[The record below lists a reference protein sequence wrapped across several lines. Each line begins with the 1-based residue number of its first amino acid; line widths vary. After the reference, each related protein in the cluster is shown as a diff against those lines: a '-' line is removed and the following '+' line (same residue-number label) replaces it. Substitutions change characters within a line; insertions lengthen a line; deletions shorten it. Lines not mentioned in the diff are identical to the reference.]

1 MFANVVEQVA
11 GPEGVFDGFRVKVGA
26 IGGCEFTMTV
36 TLDGARP
43 FAVWGVLAPSLDAL
57 LQVGHGSPTARIGI
71 LLESEPND
79 ANSIT
84 LDPVQVDPI
93 FGNRPYTWIGSYST
107 PTGAPYQRA
116 AAPAGQGQVALLRAP
131 LTAAGGLP
139 EDQYLHD
146 TQGRRI
152 GEPGAC
158 RLNLTRPDASTAI
171 ARNANARRRDH
182 GFQTVPRVPDRRAV
196 EDAVPRRGLQLHQHA
211 HFTNTPTA
219 PIRARASRTC
229 S

>member
-93 FGNRPYTWIGSYST
+93 FGQQAVHLDWQLFDADRRTLPKSRGSGG
-107 PTGAPYQRA
+107 TGAS
-116 AAPAGQGQVALLRAP
+116 RAP
-131 LTAAGGLP
+131 TRAS
-139 EDQYLHD
+139 HR
-146 TQGRRI
+146 GRR
-152 GEPGAC
+152 
-158 RLNLTRPDASTAI
+158 S
-171 ARNANARRRDH
+171 ARRQVSAR
-182 GFQTVPRVPDRRAV
+182 
-196 EDAVPRRGLQLHQHA
+196 HA
-211 HFTNTPTA
+211 RPPH
-219 PIRARASRTC
+219 R
-229 S
+229 